1 MEECHHAKRLRE
13 RARAP
18 RRKSPIAMPSMQL
31 GSSRFR
37 SAQAMLRRS
46 HMRMVTDPKRLST
59 VHAGTR
65 TFTGTT
71 KPINGT
77 AAAAPKPVAPRSE

>member
-1 MEECHHAKRLRE
+1 VPESSAAKK
-13 RARAP
+13 
-18 RRKSPIAMPSMQL
+18 KSPIAMPRMQL
-31 GSSRFR
+31 GSSRIK

-46 HMRMVTDPKRLST
+46 RMRMVTDPQTLST

-71 KPINGT
+71 RPINGT